1 MGRNAM
7 RNARANRELVDFTLQ
22 LVERLKV
29 FTHYRY
35 EAVLVATHTYI
46 LY

>member
-1 MGRNAM
+1 MGQNG
-7 RNARANRELVDFTLQ
+7 REPGTRLDFTLQ

>member
-1 MGRNAM
+1 MGRNA
-7 RNARANRELVDFTLQ
+7 REPGTCLDFTLQ